1 MCVLPKTASSYFKN
15 KDKVFQGRM
24 NISKEIR
31 AKEKRKEGEKEKGGG
46 KERPEGGRWA
56 KERE

>member
-46 KERPEGGRWA
+46 KERPEGG
-56 KERE
+56 K